1 MGVMAYNGGV
11 SYANKMTAEG
21 KVSKYAQSVLEI
33 KERIKMKTNR
43 ITKETRFE
51 SYITTP
57 TDRRKKLILSVMTQP
72 MTARQIAYK
81 LGFSD
86 LNAVKPRL
94 TELVKAGKVEVID
107 KAYDNATKRRV
118 AVYRRIG

>member
-1 MGVMAYNGGV
+1 MNDV
-11 SYANKMTAEG
+11 T
-21 KVSKYAQSVLEI
+21 
-33 KERIKMKTNR
+33 R
-43 ITKETRFE
+43 ETRFE

-57 TDRRKKLILSVMTQP
+57 TEKRKKLILSVLTQP

-107 KAYDNATKRRV
+107 KAYDSTTSRRV

>member
-1 MGVMAYNGGV
+1 
-11 SYANKMTAEG
+11 
-21 KVSKYAQSVLEI
+21 
-33 KERIKMKTNR
+33 MKTNR

-57 TDRRKKLILSVMTQP
+57 TDRRKKLILYVMTQP

>member
-1 MGVMAYNGGV
+1 
-11 SYANKMTAEG
+11 
-21 KVSKYAQSVLEI
+21 
-33 KERIKMKTNR
+33 MKTNR

-57 TDRRKKLILSVMTQP
+57 TDRRKKLILYV
-72 MTARQIAYK
+72 MTARKIAYK